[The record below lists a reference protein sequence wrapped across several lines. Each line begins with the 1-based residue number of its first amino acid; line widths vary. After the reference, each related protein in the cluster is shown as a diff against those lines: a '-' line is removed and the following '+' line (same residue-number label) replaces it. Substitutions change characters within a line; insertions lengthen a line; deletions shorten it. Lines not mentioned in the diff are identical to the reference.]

1 MKHFLNIDIKFL
13 KRCLFVGFIILF
25 PQILVALVFDGII
38 WNIVFAVASSLVAV
52 IYGYYFFN
60 RVKNDVE
67 YITENVESLYL
78 KPNEFE
84 NITRRFGDKYIQNLS
99 RRFNDLAEHLNR
111 TVENLS
117 KEKTKLAA
125 VLDTMAD
132 GVIVLD
138 QQGLISLVNQSAL
151 LSFEIK
157 LESFEGVKFIEVVR
171 EHEIQ
176 KMVDECLNNGEISVG
191 EIEVSSGGFFNVLA
205 IPLLSADKLKNEGV
219 LITFHDRSRFRRLE
233 NTRREF
239 VANVSHELR
248 NPLAGIKAL
257 TETLENFDDLE
268 KNVRKE
274 FIDRINEDV
283 DRMTNLIN
291 DLLELSKLESG
302 QVKTN
307 IMPIEILLL
316 FNSLGKSFSKK
327 YNDMDVALDFEIP
340 NPSYTILGEF
350 GMLTQVF
357 TNLLENSLRF
367 TESGDSVKV
376 SVKENDG
383 TISILVDDNGIGID
397 KEHLPHVFE
406 RFYKADRSRSDLGT
420 GLGLAIV
427 KHIVQYLN
435 GEVSI
440 NSELGVGTHVE
451 VMFKKI

>member
-1 MKHFLNIDIKFL
+1 MKHFLNIDIKYF

-99 RRFNDLAEHLNR
+99 RRFNDLAEHLNS

-171 EHEIQ
+171 DHEIQ

>member
-1 MKHFLNIDIKFL
+1 MKHFLNIDIKYF

-25 PQILVALVFDGII
+25 PQILVALVFDWII
-38 WNIVFAVASSLVAV
+38 WSIVFAVASSLVAV

-99 RRFNDLAEHLNR
+99 RRFNDLAEHLNS

-171 EHEIQ
+171 DHEIQ